1 LRKIAVGAFEQK
13 SGEIILKRSPQFVGL
28 LGVLAMLAPLA
39 LAQETQI
46 SREGGAWSQVV
57 TGSLA
62 GVKNLRVKLDMGSV
76 VVRGA
81 KQPGI
86 DYTLHM
92 HSHSSSEEEARR
104 QFQAY
109 KVSAY
114 VKGDTAWV
122 VGEWQGNHSFHV
134 GSARLTID
142 TGSQRKFSGEFV
154 VNIPRETEL
163 VKIETGGGNIDTTG
177 VAGRVEAESGGGSM
191 HLDDIGGGARA
202 ETGGGSIDVGT
213 INGDIGLHTGGGSIE
228 VHHANGKIT
237 AETGGGSVEIISAAQ
252 GASIETGGGR
262 IEVRQCTGKVKAQ
275 TGGGNID
282 LGDIAGPAD
291 IQTGGGSVHL
301 ASAAGRVEAHTGGGG
316 IELYGVPSA
325 RVETGAGG
333 IVVKFVKT
341 GAPPSDSRL
350 ETSAGDITVYI
361 APDVALSVRASV
373 DLGNGHHITSDFP
386 DIHIASEGDQWGPRT
401 LNAEGKLN
409 GGGPVLKVR
418 TTTGDICFKRANQ

>member
-1 LRKIAVGAFEQK
+1 M
-13 SGEIILKRSPQFVGL
+13 KRSPQFVGL
-28 LGVLAMLAPLA
+28 LGVLAILAPLA
-39 LAQETQI
+39 LAQETHV
-46 SREGGAWSQVV
+46 SREGSTWGQVL

-76 VVRGA
+76 VVRGTQQA
-81 KQPGI
+81 GI

-92 HSHSSSEEEARR
+92 RSQASSEEDARH
-104 QFQAY
+104 QFEAY

-122 VGEWQGNHSFHV
+122 VGEWQGVHRIKV
-134 GSARLTID
+134 GPARMTID
-142 TGSQRKFSGEFV
+142 TGSQRKFSGEFMINV
-154 VNIPRETEL
+154 PREITL
-163 VKIETGGGNIDTTG
+163 VKVETEGGNIDASG
-177 VAGRVEAESGGGSM
+177 VTGRVEAESGGGNM
-191 HLDDIGGGARA
+191 HLDDIGGGAHA
-202 ETGGGSIDVGT
+202 ETGGGSINVGT
-213 INGDIGLHTGGGSIE
+213 ISGDIGLQTGGGSIE
-228 VHHANGKIT
+228 VHHANGKVI
-237 AETGGGSVEIISAAQ
+237 AETGGGSVEIISAMQ
-252 GASIETGGGR
+252 GASIETGGGG
-262 IEVRQCTGKVKAQ
+262 IEVRQCTGTVKAQ

-282 LGDIAGPAD
+282 LGDLGGPAE
-291 IQTGGGSVHL
+291 IETGGGSIHLSSAKGHVH
-301 ASAAGRVEAHTGGGG
+301 AQTGGGG

-386 DIHIASEGDQWGPRT
+386 DIHVASEGDQWGPRT

-418 TTTGDICFKRANQ
+418 TTTGDICFKRAN

>member
-1 LRKIAVGAFEQK
+1 
-13 SGEIILKRSPQFVGL
+13 LKRSPQFVGL
-28 LGVLAMLAPLA
+28 LGVLAILAPLA
-39 LAQETQI
+39 LAQETHV
-46 SREGGAWSQVV
+46 SREGSTWGQVL

-76 VVRGA
+76 VVRGTQQA
-81 KQPGI
+81 GI

-92 HSHSSSEEEARR
+92 RSQASSEEDARH
-104 QFQAY
+104 QFEAY

-122 VGEWQGNHSFHV
+122 VGEWQGVHRIKV
-134 GSARLTID
+134 GPARMTID
-142 TGSQRKFSGEFV
+142 TGSQRKFSGEFMINV
-154 VNIPRETEL
+154 PREITL
-163 VKIETGGGNIDTTG
+163 VKVETEGGNIDASG
-177 VAGRVEAESGGGSM
+177 VTGRVEAESGGGNM
-191 HLDDIGGGARA
+191 HLDDIGGGAHA
-202 ETGGGSIDVGT
+202 ETGGGSINVGT
-213 INGDIGLHTGGGSIE
+213 ISGDIGLQTGGGSIV
-228 VHHANGKIT
+228 VHHANGKVI
-237 AETGGGSVEIISAAQ
+237 AETGGGSVEIISAMQ
-252 GASIETGGGR
+252 GASIETGGGG
-262 IEVRQCTGKVKAQ
+262 IEVRQCTGTVKAQ

-282 LGDIAGPAD
+282 LGDLGGPAE
-291 IQTGGGSVHL
+291 IETGGGSIHLSSAKGHVH
-301 ASAAGRVEAHTGGGG
+301 AQTGGGG

-386 DIHIASEGDQWGPRT
+386 DIHVASEGDQWGPRT

-418 TTTGDICFKRANQ
+418 TTTGDICFKRAN